1 MLMLILIHFKK
12 LFFYSKITEMDK
24 LAQMAK
30 ERLPTSAHVGTSIIS
45 NSQTQSQLQS
55 HGFNSQGINEL
66 IKCKP

>member
-1 MLMLILIHFKK
+1 MDFKTK
-12 LFFYSKITEMDK
+12 LETDM

-45 NSQTQSQLQS
+45 NSTEWCLQLQS